1 MHPVVEI
8 KQPNQTTLY
17 VSVRGPLTVGR
28 ECDGLLLGDPQV
40 SRRHLSLDV
49 ADGRVVVTDLGS
61 TNGSTI
67 DGQRLS
73 TPVAL
78 SPGNIVRCGETTIRL
93 DVPEDVTVR
102 SGNIGRGTLV
112 AGATETVD
120 PTRTIVTGTPGAGTV
135 TPPFVAESSPNQ
147 PPTAPPPPA
156 QPVPAPPYA
165 PASPSPDGSYP
176 VQRPNPNSAEF
187 RRTSIDIVAAR
198 VQDDG
203 VDMRSLPVDQGTVT
217 IVFSDIESST
227 ERNVELGDQVW
238 FEVLGTHNRIVADR
252 VNQHGGTIIKNQG
265 DGFMLSFPGA
275 RKALDCMMAVQR
287 DLMTHSSANPQ
298 RAVRIRVG
306 MHTGEVLADADGDL
320 FGQHV
325 VVAARVANLADGG
338 EILVSSL
345 SKEIIVSRGDIVF
358 GVPRSVHLKGIG
370 DAVVYPMDWARL

>member
-28 ECDGLLLGDPQV
+28 ECDGLLLADPQV

-49 ADGRVVVTDLGS
+49 ADGRVIVTDLAS

-67 DGQRLS
+67 DGRRLTS
-73 TPVAL
+73 PVAL
-78 SPGNIVRCGETTIRL
+78 VPGNIVQCGETTIRL
-93 DVPEDVTVR
+93 DVPEDATVR
-102 SGNIGRGTLV
+102 RGDLGRGTLV
-112 AGATETVD
+112 AGATEAID
-120 PTRTIVTGTPGAGTV
+120 PTRTIVTGASGPAAV
-135 TPPFVAESSPNQ
+135 TPPAVS
-147 PPTAPPPPA
+147 PPPPVA
-156 QPVPAPPYA
+156 RPPLGSPPPPVTPF
-165 PASPSPDGSYP
+165 P
-176 VQRPNPNSAEF
+176 VQRPEPSSADF

-198 VQDDG
+198 AQDDG
-203 VDMRSLPVDQGTVT
+203 VDVRSLPVDQGTVT

-238 FEVLGTHNRIVADR
+238 FDVLGTHNRIVADR
-252 VNQHGGTIIKNQG
+252 VIEYGGTIIKNQG

-287 DLMTHSSANPQ
+287 DLMTHSSANPD
-298 RAVRIRVG
+298 RAVRIRIG

-358 GVPRSVHLKGIG
+358 GEPRSVHLKGIG
-370 DAVVYPMDWARL
+370 DAIVYPMDWARS

>member
-28 ECDGLLLGDPQV
+28 ECDGLLLADPQV

-49 ADGRVVVTDLGS
+49 ADGRVIVTDLAS

-67 DGQRLS
+67 DGRPLS
-73 TPVAL
+73 IPVAL
-78 SPGNIVRCGETTIRL
+78 MPGNVVQCGETTIRL
-93 DVPEDVTVR
+93 DVPEDATVR
-102 SGNIGRGTLV
+102 SGGLGRGTLV
-112 AGATETVD
+112 AGGTEAID
-120 PTRTIVTGTPGAGTV
+120 PTRTLVTGAAGLASV
-135 TPPFVAESSPNQ
+135 TPPSVTPPPVAR
-147 PPTAPPPPA
+147 PPAGNPPPPG
-156 QPVPAPPYA
+156 
-165 PASPSPDGSYP
+165 ASFP
-176 VQRPNPNSAEF
+176 VQRPEPSSAEF

-198 VQDDG
+198 AQDDG
-203 VDMRSLPVDQGTVT
+203 VDVRSLPVDQGTVT

-238 FEVLGTHNRIVADR
+238 FEVLGTHNRIVAGR
-252 VNQHGGTIIKNQG
+252 VAEYGGTIIKNQG

-287 DLMTHSSANPQ
+287 DLTTHSSANPD

-358 GVPRSVHLKGIG
+358 GAPRNVHLKGIG
-370 DAVVYPMDWARL
+370 DAIVYPMDWARA

>member
-28 ECDGLLLGDPQV
+28 ECDGLLLADPQV

-49 ADGRVVVTDLGS
+49 ADGRVIVTDLAS
-61 TNGSTI
+61 TNGSMI
-67 DGQRLS
+67 DGRRLA

-78 SPGNIVRCGETTIRL
+78 APGNVVQCGETTIRL
-93 DVPEDVTVR
+93 DVPDDQTVR
-102 SGNIGRGTLV
+102 SGGVGRGTMV
-112 AGATETVD
+112 AGATEAVD
-120 PTRTIVTGTPGAGTV
+120 PTRTIVSGQVAAAPSAPRPDPSGTP
-135 TPPFVAESSPNQ
+135 PPGPIGS
-147 PPTAPPPPA
+147 PPPP
-156 QPVPAPPYA
+156 VT
-165 PASPSPDGSYP
+165 SFP
-176 VQRPNPNSAEF
+176 VQRPEPSSAEF

-198 VQDDG
+198 AQDDG
-203 VDMRSLPVDQGTVT
+203 VDVRSLPVDQGTVT

-238 FEVLGTHNRIVADR
+238 FEVLGVHNRIVADR
-252 VNQHGGTIIKNQG
+252 VKEFGGTIIKNQG

-275 RKALDCMMAVQR
+275 RRALDCMMDVQR
-287 DLMTHSSANPQ
+287 DLMVHSSAHPE
-298 RAVRIRVG
+298 RAVRIRIG

-358 GVPRSVHLKGIG
+358 GEPRSVHLKGIG
-370 DAVVYPMDWARL
+370 DAIVYPMDWARL